1 MQKLPEHKGVQVPS
15 TEQLLEDGSVG
26 KAQYSMQLPFPKC
39 CLCKGLTLQSFRYCW
54 IKKIESILRTSDLWQ
69 KLRCGIGKSFWVH
82 QKMCGS
88 RKCPY
93 SLPPH
98 RRDGKFL
105 GWRGGSQRSKLL
117 GNVWSVHVI
126 GIFRSM
132 EGGGGLRINPF
143 HGEGMDNLWNYAI
156 WNFGHYFHCRY
167 NTCHSINA
175 PNIWIFF
182 FNAKI
187 ETKQWSQHELN
198 IAQ

>member
-1 MQKLPEHKGVQVPS
+1 MPVVETTNTFLVEEVIKTKITQKLPEHKCVQVPS

-88 RKCPY
+88 RKY
-93 SLPPH
+93 SYSPPPPH

-105 GWRGGSQRSKLL
+105 WWRGGFPK
-117 GNVWSVHVI
+117 VKT
-126 GIFRSM
+126 FRKCM
-132 EGGGGLRINPF
+132 KRTCNWNFQGHG
-143 HGEGMDNLWNYAI
+143 GEGE
-156 WNFGHYFHCRY
+156 
-167 NTCHSINA
+167 S
-175 PNIWIFF
+175 
-182 FNAKI
+182 
-187 ETKQWSQHELN
+187 
-198 IAQ
+198 